1 MKKWLSKFEN
11 LMLFLLPI
19 VVFFSYYPVISL
31 GSDEKMYYE
40 LSLPLIWL
48 AIFGVISLTRM
59 PAIAKK
65 YGPLK
70 SFMACSFPLYAT
82 ISIIWSENKIRGV
95 LTAGIIWL
103 IIFSI
108 INILNMGLK
117 KADLKKILKVYLV
130 SASVAAGVCILQC
143 ILDVF
148 GAPRDV
154 TMLCQGCTY
163 RTFGFPHPN
172 GLAIE
177 PQFMGNLLIAPA
189 LIALGLFYNEIKS
202 KKNKRTMFGY
212 GALSF
217 FLIMTLYICFS
228 RGALYAFG
236 IAGII
241 LGIILIVRE
250 KSARP
255 FILLVPA
262 ILGCVFGILAQGIFA
277 EISPTSENFAQGIQR
292 SIHQITLGKIDIR
305 EKVEESGNA
314 REESSFDGY
323 VEESTDIRLNVTESA
338 LKAWQKNKV
347 FGVGLGG
354 AGKAISKETGGWEK
368 EIIQNEYIN
377 ILTELGTVGVLILL
391 SVIIYVIHNA
401 KKINVIIF
409 VPMIVAYLVTLA
421 FFSGFPN
428 VLHIYLLTPVVYW
441 LGQKRLLC

>member
-31 GSDEKMYYE
+31 GSDETMYYE

-48 AIFGVISLTRM
+48 AIFGVISLIRM

-65 YGPLK
+65 YGLLK
-70 SFMACSFPLYAT
+70 SLVACSFPLYAT

-103 IIFSI
+103 IVFSI
-108 INILNMGLK
+108 VNILNMGLK
-117 KADLKKILKVYLV
+117 KADLKKILKIYLM
-130 SASVAAGVCILQC
+130 SAAVAAGVCILQC

-148 GAPRDV
+148 GVPRDI

-172 GLAIE
+172 GFAIE

-189 LIALGLFYNEIKS
+189 LISLGLFYNEIKS
-202 KKNKRTMFGY
+202 KNNKRTMFGY
-212 GALSF
+212 GTLSF

-241 LGIILIVRE
+241 LGIVLLVRD
-250 KSARP
+250 KSARA
-255 FILLVPA
+255 FWLLLPA
-262 ILGCVFGILAQGIFA
+262 VLGSVFGLLAQGIFA

-292 SIHQITLGKIDIR
+292 SIHQITLGKVDIR
-305 EKVEESGNA
+305 EKVENTGDT
-314 REESSFDGY
+314 EESSFSGY

-338 LKAWQKNKV
+338 LKAWQKNKLL
-347 FGVGLGG
+347 GVGLGG
-354 AGKAISKETGGWEK
+354 AGKAISRETGGWEK

-401 KKINVIIF
+401 KKVNVIIF
-409 VPMIVAYLVTLA
+409 APIIVAYLITLA

-428 VLHIYLLTPVVYW
+428 VLHIYLLTPVIYW